1 MMKSIAR
8 KLLAAT
14 VSLPLALVAAP
25 SQAVEIE
32 YWQYF
37 FAQRVEAIDALI
49 EQFEAENP
57 DITVKHSNFPYAQY
71 RTKVAAAVPAGQG
84 PDVVQL
90 YYGWLK
96 DYLKADLLVPLPAD
110 AFPQSEVEDEFFP
123 IVSAMEVDGAYW
135 GMPTAVRS
143 LALFYNK
150 TLFEEAGLDPDSPPA
165 TYDEMIEAA
174 KKITQ
179 RDGGGNLL
187 VAGMTAAPTSQ
198 DHHWWREGLIR
209 QFGGQPYSDDNCTVA
224 YNDDAGRAALQAYVD
239 LFDTYEVTDYGFM
252 DESQAA
258 FAAGRA
264 GMHID
269 GSFRLGTFSGVDGLD
284 WAVAPLPSHNGIPS
298 NFASYWVNG
307 ISKKAEGEKLEAAV
321 KFLQFITS
329 EDAMQLWVETVGELP
344 ARKEAALTDTNRAH
358 PLYGPFIEGLS
369 GAHTTDFYNESAQRQ
384 VFLDMI
390 DRIQIGGMS
399 VADSLAE
406 AAEEEQEILDE
417 FCGT

>member
-1 MMKSIAR
+1 MMKSFTRAVW
-8 KLLAAT
+8 AAS
-14 VSLPLALVAAP
+14 VSLPLALAAAP

-37 FAQRVEAIDALI
+37 FKERVEAIDALI

-71 RTKVAAAVPAGQG
+71 RTKVAAAVPAGEG
-84 PDVVQL
+84 PDIVQL

-96 DYLKADLLVPLPAD
+96 DYLQADLLVPLSADTFPA
-110 AFPQSEVEDEFFP
+110 AEVESEFFP
-123 IVSAMEVDGAYW
+123 IVSAMKVDGEYW

-143 LALFYNK
+143 LALFYNR
-150 TLFEEAGLDPDSPPA
+150 TLFEEAGLDPDTPPK
-165 TYDEMIEAA
+165 TYDEMIEMAQ
-174 KKITQ
+174 KITQ

-239 LFDTYEVTDYGFM
+239 LFDTHKVTDYGFM

-269 GSFRLGTFSGVDGLD
+269 GSFRLGTFRDNGVD
-284 WAVAPLPSHNGIPS
+284 WAVAPLPSHNGVTS

-321 KFLQFITS
+321 KFLQFVTS
-329 EDAMQLWVETVGELP
+329 ESAMQLWVDTVGELP
-344 ARKEAALTDTNRAH
+344 ARKAAALTDENRAN
-358 PLYGPFIEGLS
+358 PLYGPFIEGLV

-390 DRIQIGGMS
+390 DRIQIGGVS
-399 VADSLAE
+399 VADSLAT

-417 FCGT
+417 FCAG